1 MLFAVFNI
9 AAIAQTQTQNKQPD
23 SLVFY
28 LDKNEQLATDSAGIA
43 FVRIIKRDTA
53 DQTLFTVEDYY
64 KNGRLKQVGKSL
76 VASLPLQR
84 TGSFLSF
91 FPNGRRKSIENFQDG
106 RIDGDQYYYYPNGKA
121 YCVSTYDYS
130 NQKIIVKESN
140 DSTGKVMAS
149 NGNGAHILYDENFK
163 QILEQG
169 PILDGTRNGEWTGT
183 VYDTIY
189 YKCTYSH
196 GNSVSGTSRTKSGR
210 VYQFTNDFANPEFPG
225 GEEGFSKFLL
235 HNVKYPRLAKVNNV
249 QGKVFLNFVV
259 EKTGHLSEFKILR
272 GIGSG
277 CDEEALRVLSLSPAW
292 TPAKVYG
299 VPVNVFYTI
308 PIGFR
313 LENEQ

>member
-210 VYQFTNDFANPEFPG
+210 VYNFTNDFSNPEFQG
-225 GEEGFSKFLL
+225 GEFAFYKFLA
-235 HNVKYPRLAKVNNV
+235 HNIKYPPVARDNKV
-249 QGKVFLNFVV
+249 QGKVFINFTIDS
-259 EKTGHLSEFKILR
+259 EGKLSKFAILR

-277 CDEEALRVLSLSPAW
+277 CDEEAIRVLSLSPPW
-292 TPAKVYG
+292 IPGKIYG
-299 VPVNVFYTI
+299 VPVKVSFTF
-308 PIGFR
+308 PISYSIAS
-313 LENEQ
+313 E